1 MREGRSLVTRAR
13 RCCRARA
20 ASSLLVLLAL
30 TLTLSACGASRAYK
44 GGQQAAAQGDWDLA
58 VAQYREALLDNPD
71 RAEYKIA
78 LERAMQAASLYHLER
93 ARRADEAGDLETAVV
108 AYRKVFEYDPGNRNA
123 MLRAAEIDRVM
134 RERSEA
140 ARPRPAIDAMRET
153 ARQRSAPPLLD
164 PTSRDPLV
172 VRFVDSSAKDVIT
185 TIGKMTGINVVFDPQ
200 FRDAKISIDLDG
212 LPLEDALAQVMA
224 ASASFFKVL
233 NPRTIQVIPDTPPKR
248 TAYEEIA
255 VRTFYLSHADASE
268 VLQTVQNI
276 LQIPNIPQ
284 APRAV
289 VNKTQNSITV
299 RAAARV
305 MNIIEQIIANND
317 RPRAE
322 IVVDVEILE
331 VNRTRVRELGINL
344 SQYAVGSIFSPE
356 APPATGTGTGA
367 GGGVTTAPFNLNTI
381 TRGISTAD
389 FYMTVPQAVANFLA
403 SDSTT
408 KLIAKPQLRGMEGGD
423 LTLDLGDEIPVPT
436 TTFGGFGGG
445 GVSTI
450 PINNFNY
457 KTVGIKV
464 SLTKP
469 RVTLEGEIITQLEVE
484 SSTLGQSITIAGQSL
499 PTFGTRRVNT
509 MLRLRDGES
518 HLLAGLL
525 RDDQR
530 RDLSGIPGL
539 LRTPV
544 LRWLFGSTNDTVSET
559 DIVFLLTPRLV
570 RTSEITQDN
579 LDPIYI
585 GSQQNL
591 GLTGPPPL
599 IASPEPDPAG
609 EAGAAGA
616 PGVPPQGAATVV
628 PLPLV
633 SLPTQPQTGAV
644 ASDPAVLPPAPPPAP
659 VAPAAPASV
668 PETPDEVPAAQAPAA
683 PDAPPPPP
691 PGPTARIT
699 VTTPGPE
706 FQMGG
711 GPYTVPISVVGA
723 QRMGTVSVTIT
734 YNPAIV
740 RVRSVQEG
748 TFLRQGG
755 VNATFSQNVDAAAG
769 RVDVAIVRT
778 GDSVGAT
785 GSGLLAALVL
795 EPVAAGQTPI
805 AVSGVAATPDQGSI
819 GLQLVPASVTV
830 R

>member
-1 MREGRSLVTRAR
+1 MNRARPSRCTRA
-13 RCCRARA
+13 ATT
-20 ASSLLVLLAL
+20 LLVLLAV
-30 TLTLSACGASRAYK
+30 TFTVSACGASRAYK
-44 GGQQAAAQGDWDLA
+44 AGQQAATQGDWDLA
-58 VAQYREALLDNPD
+58 VAQYREALLENPD

-212 LPLEDALAQVMA
+212 LPLEDALEQVMA

-356 APPATGTGTGA
+356 APPATGTA
-367 GGGVTTAPFNLNTI
+367 EGGVTTAPFNLNTI

-457 KTVGIKV
+457 KTVGINV
-464 SLTKP
+464 TLTKP

-484 SSTLGQSITIAGQSL
+484 SSTLGQSINIAGQSL

-530 RDLSGIPGL
+530 RDLRGFPGL

-544 LRWLFGSTNDTVSET
+544 LRWLFGATNETISET

-570 RTSEITQDN
+570 RTSEITQDH

-599 IASPEPDPAG
+599 IASPEAEPVGDAAAAAPPA
-609 EAGAAGA
+609 
-616 PGVPPQGAATVV
+616 QGAATVV
-628 PLPLV
+628 PLPLD
-633 SLPTQPQTGAV
+633 SLPTQPQTGTV
-644 ASDPAVLPPAPPPAP
+644 ASDPAVLPPT
-659 VAPAAPASV
+659 PAAP
-668 PETPDEVPAAQAPAA
+668 VPAT
-683 PDAPPPPP
+683 PPPVPAMPQDVPPAEAGPPIAEAAAVPDQPP

-699 VTTPGPE
+699 VTTPGPQ
-706 FQMGG
+706 FQVGG

-723 QRMGTVSVTIT
+723 QRMGAVSLTIT
-734 YNPAIV
+734 YNPAVV

-755 VNATFSQNVDAAAG
+755 VEATFTESVDAAAG

-778 GDSVGAT
+778 GDRVGAT
-785 GSGLLAALVL
+785 GSGLLAALVF
-795 EPVAAGQTPI
+795 EPVAPGQTPI
-805 AVSGVAATPDQGSI
+805 AVAGVAATPEQGSI
-819 GLQLVPASVTV
+819 GLQLVPANVTV